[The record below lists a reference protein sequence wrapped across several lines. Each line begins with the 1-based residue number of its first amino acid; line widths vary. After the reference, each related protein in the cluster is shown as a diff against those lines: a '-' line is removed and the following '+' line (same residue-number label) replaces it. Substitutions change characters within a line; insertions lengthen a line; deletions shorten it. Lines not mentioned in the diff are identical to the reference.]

1 MMTCLDKVWWLG
13 FTDHKKFSLDFNVK
27 CFFLS
32 VNPNQIGIFQSLCY
46 TNEKKKERETEK
58 SVDISSKVSKKGEK
72 KNHSCSL
79 LSTDPKKLN
88 SELMKK

>member
-1 MMTCLDKVWWLG
+1 MV
-13 FTDHKKFSLDFNVK
+13 
-27 CFFLS
+27 LS
-32 VNPNQIGIFQSLCY
+32 KGK
-46 TNEKKKERETEK
+46 KKKERETEK

>member
-1 MMTCLDKVWWLG
+1 ML
-13 FTDHKKFSLDFNVK
+13 
-27 CFFLS
+27 FFLRAS
-32 VNPNQIGIFQSLCY
+32 KHGVFQR
-46 TNEKKKERETEK
+46 KKKKETEK
-58 SVDISSKVSKKGEK
+58 SVDISSKVSKKSEK

>member
-1 MMTCLDKVWWLG
+1 ML
-13 FTDHKKFSLDFNVK
+13 
-27 CFFLS
+27 FFLRAS
-32 VNPNQIGIFQSLCY
+32 KHGVIQRK
-46 TNEKKKERETEK
+46 KKKERETEK